1 MNRYRL
7 SEPSSRDRLASP
19 HTPSHQG
26 KNIKSPRSSC
36 EFESCHSEK
45 ALSENKLHQDSAHQ
59 TKTGL
64 PMKSLLAQEMSK
76 QTEPKRRSPSII
88 ARLMGLDVLPPQNT
102 SHRQNK
108 PVETQHTRSGEGGSY
123 DGYKCLRRSSK
134 EEQKF
139 KDVFEVLDAKRAES
153 NENLYHQGRM
163 NASNLTQAE
172 MDFIKQKFM
181 EAKRLSTDEK
191 LRHSKEFSDAL
202 EALDSNKDLLLKFL
216 QQPDSLFTKHLRDLQ
231 STPHKSHYGQAQSLK
246 CPNSQ
251 RHVDSLKTR
260 KVDRSLHGHCGGS
273 PSRSHSR
280 HGSYDSLD
288 LPNVELRK
296 RSELQ
301 PTNIVV
307 LKPNLGETR
316 YAGRAFA
323 SPSSSSDEFRADRRL
338 PCTSNH
344 IRQKSKEDISLSRR
358 SSRDSGEF
366 SKIMSRQRKARC
378 SNAMSFETSGF
389 RGYAGDESSSGSDSA
404 SEMELVPVTSRTR
417 TAFNRKNY
425 HRSFPSKSS
434 TTSSVSREAK
444 RRLSERWKLTHKYEQ
459 EVEISRS
466 GTLAEMLATS
476 DKEARPA
483 SFNGL
488 NFEEGISKRVERN
501 VQLSELP
508 EPVGISSRDGW
519 KGSSSRSFS
528 KSKTIMNQESTYGY
542 TIVLPQELISRDGLV
557 KGSSSHHGESQSFLS
572 SRSSK
577 PGNNKSQSS
586 YNSSPEVNMSPS
598 LTKFLYMNHEIH
610 QKEKLSPSKS
620 GGSFSVVAN
629 SDTEDSSA
637 SDEIKTAISSEAPDL
652 STVTSLTD
660 PDVSRMPTKDVNHS
674 SVPEPQ
680 SRESSKEGDQP
691 SPVSILEA
699 SFDDDVSSSSE
710 CFESVSADLQG
721 RLRMQL
727 QLLKLESAAYDEG
740 GMLISSDEDTD
751 QAESLTTK
759 TNERVVSL
767 EVREKDWK
775 SLYLDDLLANL
786 SLSDSDHNTVMETP
800 VDPSLFQDLE
810 KKYSTLK
817 TTTRLERK
825 FLFDQISR
833 ELMQI
838 LKQFSDPHPW
848 VKPTRV
854 CPKWDSNKIQ
864 ETLSDLVT
872 RKEEKPRRDDVE
884 ERELQWLSLE
894 DDIEI
899 IGRDIEEMLTDE
911 LIAELVVDAIF

>member
-1 MNRYRL
+1 MNRYRV
-7 SEPSSRDRLASP
+7 SEHSSRDRLASP
-19 HTPSHQG
+19 LPTSPQG
-26 KNIKSPRSSC
+26 KKQTHKLKSPRSSSP
-36 EFESCHSEK
+36 EFHSFHFEK

-88 ARLMGLDVLPPQNT
+88 ARLMGLDVLPPQSS
-102 SHRQNK
+102 SHRQQK
-108 PVETQHTRSGEGGSY
+108 PVENQQGSSC
-123 DGYKCLRRSSK
+123 DGNKSLARRSSK

-139 KDVFEVLDAKRAES
+139 KDVFEVLDAKRAEG
-153 NENLYHQGRM
+153 NGNLYHQGRVK
-163 NASNLTQAE
+163 AANLTQAE
-172 MDFIKQKFM
+172 MAFIRQKFM

-191 LRHSKEFSDAL
+191 LRHSKEFNDAL

-216 QQPDSLFTKHLRDLQ
+216 QQPDSLFTKHLHDLQ
-231 STPHKSHYGQAQSLK
+231 TTPHKPHY
-246 CPNSQ
+246 SQ
-251 RHVDSLKTR
+251 PDKKPHRH
-260 KVDRSLHGHCGGS
+260 GGGS
-273 PSRSHSR
+273 HTR
-280 HGSYDSLD
+280 HASYDTLD

-307 LKPNLGETR
+307 LKPNLGEPR

-338 PCTSNH
+338 LPCTINH
-344 IRQKSKEDISLSRR
+344 VRQKSNEDNGLSRR
-358 SSRDSGEF
+358 SSRDSGEY
-366 SKIMSRQRKARC
+366 SKIMSRQRKGSC
-378 SNAMSFETSGF
+378 SSAMSFEASGF

-404 SEMELVPVTSRTR
+404 SESELVPVTSRTR

-425 HRSFPSKSS
+425 HRSLPSKSSSS

-444 RRLSERWKLTHKYEQ
+444 RRLSERWKMTHKYEQ
-459 EVEISRS
+459 EIEISRS

-476 DKEARPA
+476 DREARPA

-488 NFEEGISKRVERN
+488 SFEEGISKRVESN
-501 VQLSELP
+501 AQLSESP

-542 TIVLPQELISRDGLV
+542 TIVLPKELISRDGLV
-557 KGSSSHHGESQSFLS
+557 KGSSSQSFMSTKS
-572 SRSSK
+572 SRHGS
-577 PGNNKSQSS
+577 NKSHSS
-586 YNSSPEVNMSPS
+586 NNSSPEVNRSPS

-610 QKEKLSPSKS
+610 QKGKLSSSKA
-620 GGSFSVVAN
+620 GCSFSVDAD

-637 SDEIKTAISSEAPDL
+637 TDDIKTALSSEAPDL
-652 STVTSLTD
+652 STVTLLTD
-660 PDVSRMPTKDVNHS
+660 PDVSRMATEDVNHS
-674 SVPEPQ
+674 SVPEQQ

-691 SPVSILEA
+691 SPVSVLEA
-699 SFDDDVSSSSE
+699 SFDDDDVSSSSE

-721 RLRMQL
+721 LRMQL
-727 QLLKLESAAYDEG
+727 QLLKLESATYNEG
-740 GMLISSDEDTD
+740 GMLISSDEDKEQEESSNITD
-751 QAESLTTK
+751 EIVISQE
-759 TNERVVSL
+759 
-767 EVREKDWK
+767 DWK
-775 SLYLDDLLANL
+775 SLYLADLLDNSKL
-786 SLSDSDHNTVMETP
+786 SNAGHNTVMETP

-810 KKYSTLK
+810 KKYSSLK
-817 TTTRLERK
+817 TSTRLERK

-838 LKQFSDPHPW
+838 LKQFPDPHPW

-854 CPKWDSNKIQ
+854 CQKWDVNKIE
-864 ETLSDLVT
+864 ETLLDLVT
-872 RKEEKPRRDDVE
+872 RKEEKPRKDDVE
-884 ERELQWLSLE
+884 KREFEWLSLE

-899 IGRDIEEMLTDE
+899 IGRDIEKMLTDE